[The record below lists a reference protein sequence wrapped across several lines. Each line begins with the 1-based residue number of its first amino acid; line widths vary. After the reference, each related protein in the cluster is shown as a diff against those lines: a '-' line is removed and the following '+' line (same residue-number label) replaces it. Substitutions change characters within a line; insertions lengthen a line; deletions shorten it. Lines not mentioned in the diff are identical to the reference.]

1 MKKFYQLKKKLSL
14 LLVTALTLGQ
24 LSAPALAAGTT
35 ETTGSEGGKT
45 TTITTEITWSSPE
58 GEEPVVEGSTVT
70 TETTVVDD
78 EGRVT

>member
-35 ETTGSEGGKT
+35 ETTGSEDG
-45 TTITTEITWSSPE
+45 
-58 GEEPVVEGSTVT
+58 
-70 TETTVVDD
+70 
-78 EGRVT
+78 